1 MEILEL
7 YSGIGGMHWALK
19 ASGVEGK
26 IKAAVDINPT
36 ANSVYKHNFPEIT
49 LLSRNVQSLTPK
61 FINKLSV
68 DTILMSPPCQP
79 FTRNGL
85 QEDINDERTKSFIYI
100 LSILPELN
108 VTRILIENVKGFEQS
123 KMRDLLIGTLEKCG
137 FLYQEFILTPTQF
150 GVPNTRHRYYCI
162 AKKPPSSFNFEAGSL
177 KTELPYR
184 QNANDCFEIS
194 LILDQNED
202 LASYYLGD
210 KILTNY
216 LDTTDIRYSTSKN
229 TCCFT
234 KAYGRYVK
242 GTGSV
247 YSDLPE
253 VKSEMYNKLSDF
265 DPRSNSYLQLAHQLK
280 IRFFTPREISRLMSF
295 PEDFTFPKSTSD
307 KQKYML
313 LGNSINVKVVAELIK
328 LLQ

>member
-19 ASGVEGK
+19 VSGVEGT

-36 ANSVYKHNFPEIT
+36 ANSVYKHNFPHIN
-49 LLSRNVQSLTPK
+49 LLNRNVQSLTPQ
-61 FINKLSV
+61 FINKLGV
-68 DTILMSPPCQP
+68 NTILMSPPCQP

-85 QEDINDERTKSFIYI
+85 QEDINDERTKSFIHV
-100 LSILPELN
+100 LAILPDLK
-108 VTRILIENVKGFEQS
+108 VTRILIENVKGFERS
-123 KMRDLLIGTLEKCG
+123 KMRDLLIETLEKCG
-137 FLYQEFILTPTQF
+137 FNYQEFILTPTQI
-150 GVPNTRHRYYCI
+150 GIPNTRHRYYCL
-162 AKKPPSSFNFEAGSL
+162 AKKPPNVFNFKTGVL
-177 KTELPYR
+177 KTEFPNQ
-184 QNANDCFEIS
+184 QNAPHCFEIS
-194 LILDQNED
+194 KVLEQNE
-202 LASYYLGD
+202 LTPYYLTD
-210 KILTNY
+210 KVLTNY
-216 LDTTDIRYSTSKN
+216 LETTDIRYSTSRN

-253 VKSEMYNKLSDF
+253 ITPEIFNQLSDHE
-265 DPRSNSYLQLAHQLK
+265 PGSSAYLKLAHGLK
-280 IRFFTPREISRLMSF
+280 MRFFTPREVGRLMSF
-295 PEDFTFPKSTSD
+295 PEDFTFPENTSD

-313 LGNSINVKVVAELIK
+313 LGNSINVRVVAELIK